1 MDRQFILH
9 KFYLKE
15 REREKERKKKSKR
28 KIFDKYMGAKGTNQI
43 CNRFFFYLSSFPRK
57 KTAPHST
64 FYLKMILS
72 FFEGQIKKS
81 FLF

>member
-15 REREKERKKKSKR
+15 REKEKKKSKR

-72 FFEGQIKKS
+72 FLKDKLKKFS
-81 FLF
+81 FLSSF